1 MRWSDGITDL
11 MDMGLSKHREMVQ
24 DREAW
29 CRAVCGVAK
38 VEHGSATEQQQQI
51 ESQEGAETLQE
62 GSTLNLSPSGCM
74 SQRCSTGLDL
84 EDE

>member
-38 VEHGSATEQQQQI
+38 VEHGSATEQ
-51 ESQEGAETLQE
+51 
-62 GSTLNLSPSGCM
+62 
-74 SQRCSTGLDL
+74 
-84 EDE
+84 